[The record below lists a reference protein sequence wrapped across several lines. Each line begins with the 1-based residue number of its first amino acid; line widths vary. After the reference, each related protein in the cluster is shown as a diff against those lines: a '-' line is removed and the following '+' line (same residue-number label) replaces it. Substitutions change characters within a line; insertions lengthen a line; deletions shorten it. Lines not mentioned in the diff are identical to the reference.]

1 MLSSM
6 TSVGDIFPYKIFLE
20 HLAYFKSHHFKK
32 LKPVKNGYILGRY
45 WKNVDYLLFQ
55 HLVHYAGVVGYGQ
68 KRITLFVLVRFRQR
82 RTRGET
88 WRRAAAMPSSSP
100 TVQFA

>member
-32 LKPVKNGYILGRY
+32 LKPVKMVTFWEDIGKMWTTFYSNI
-45 WKNVDYLLFQ
+45 WCTTQVWTVMAKNVLRCLC
-55 HLVHYAGVVGYGQ
+55 
-68 KRITLFVLVRFRQR
+68 
-82 RTRGET
+82 
-88 WRRAAAMPSSSP
+88 
-100 TVQFA
+100 